1 MTLRS
6 WLVAGCFLLVP
17 VASAFLGLGF
27 RPDLSSAIL
36 IAAALTIVGWLAV
49 YLAIR
54 TINMADQK

>member
-17 VASAFLGLGF
+17 VASAFLGLGL
-27 RPDLSSAIL
+27 RLDLPSAVL

-49 YLAIR
+49 YLTIR
-54 TINMADQK
+54 TIDTVEQK